1 LSEIASHKAGILRP
15 GVPYVT
21 SRTNEIAVQTVIH
34 DYAREIGAGECLSY
48 TSRDMRQLSE
58 LTRWQRV
65 TEKMMPFQI
74 ENLQA
79 AVLATMQALKELDG
93 GLPPKIVGNKS
104 QPADPMKPRDIAKI
118 LILNAKTQMPGR
130 QEMLHL
136 TPVFRNAEEK
146 KNHVLVDG
154 AHNPDA
160 AAALD
165 CFIQDR
171 LRLGQSPTKGR
182 PESGWPVTWV
192 LAMTEGKDAKQFLT
206 TLLRP
211 GDKVVTTTFGPVA
224 GMPWVKP
231 MDPIELLEIA
241 KKAVPGITGMYVP
254 EIGALRAVCTAKYL
268 SDQLAIWSPIVV
280 TGSLYL
286 VGDLH
291 RELRPRADKRWWL
304 SDDPAIA
311 ADRESILQIH
321 AEERERVKLFLSPVS
336 DADKL
341 QAELDAVHRETEQ
354 LKIEEEALTA
364 AERLEREDQQF
375 AAQYV
380 TPEQLADYIARA
392 EQAKEAL
399 ARNQQ
404 AAAKLN
410 ARREIAAA
418 EKKARTAKRI
428 ERLERKRNKR
438 DLDEKRKQERKLG
451 YTTGT
456 LAPLKILKVYHK
468 TQPNDAAESERPF
481 RIRTTS
487 TDIPRPRGS
496 AESEDPFSF
505 RTTST
510 DAPRSRGSAE
520 SEDPFGIRT
529 TSTDAPRPRGS
540 AEYER
545 RSMIRKTHTDT
556 PRRRGSD

>member
-1 LSEIASHKAGILRP
+1 VVEVGMGGRLDCTNILNNQAVSVISKIARDHQGFLGNTLSEIASHKAGILRP

-34 DYAREIGAGECLSY
+34 DYAREIGAGECLSF
-48 TSRDMRQLSE
+48 TSPDMQQLSE

-65 TEKMMPFQI
+65 TERMMPFQI

-93 GLPPKIVGNKS
+93 GVPPKTTGKKS

-165 CFIQDR
+165 CVIQEK

-211 GDKVVTTTFGPVA
+211 GDKVVATTFGPVA

-241 KKAVPGITGMYVP
+241 KKVVPGITGMYVP

-268 SDQLAIWSPIVV
+268 SDQLTIWSPIVV

-321 AEERERVKLFLSPVS
+321 AEERERVKLFFSPVS

-364 AERLEREDQQF
+364 AERLELEDQQF

-380 TPEQLADYIARA
+380 TPEQLADYLARA

-404 AAAKLN
+404 AAAELN
-410 ARREIAAA
+410 AKREIAAA
-418 EKKARTAKRI
+418 AKRARTAKRI

-438 DLDEKRKQERKLG
+438 DLDEKRKQERRLG

-456 LAPLKILKVYHK
+456 LAPLKILKIYHK
-468 TQPNDAAESERPF
+468 SQTNDAAESERPF

-487 TDIPRPRGS
+487 TDTPRPRGS
-496 AESEDPFSF
+496 AESERPF
-505 RTTST
+505 
-510 DAPRSRGSAE
+510 
-520 SEDPFGIRT
+520 
-529 TSTDAPRPRGS
+529 
-540 AEYER
+540 
-545 RSMIRKTHTDT
+545 MIRKTHTDT

>member
-1 LSEIASHKAGILRP
+1 VVEVGMGGRLDCTNILNNQAVSVISKIARDHQGFLGNILSEIASHKAGILRP

-34 DYAREIGAGECLSY
+34 DYAREIGAGECLSF
-48 TSRDMRQLSE
+48 TSPDMQQLSE

-65 TEKMMPFQI
+65 TERMMPFQI

-93 GLPPKIVGNKS
+93 GVPPKTTGKKS

-165 CFIQDR
+165 CVIQEK

-211 GDKVVTTTFGPVA
+211 GDKVVATTFGPVA

-241 KKAVPGITGMYVP
+241 KKVVPGITGMYVP

-268 SDQLAIWSPIVV
+268 SDQLTIWSPIVV

-321 AEERERVKLFLSPVS
+321 AEERERVKLFFSPVS

-364 AERLEREDQQF
+364 AERLELEDQQF

-380 TPEQLADYIARA
+380 TPEQLADYLARA

-404 AAAKLN
+404 AAAELN
-410 ARREIAAA
+410 AKREIAAA
-418 EKKARTAKRI
+418 AKRARTAKRI

-438 DLDEKRKQERKLG
+438 DLDEKRKQERRLG

-456 LAPLKILKVYHK
+456 LAPLKILKIYHK
-468 TQPNDAAESERPF
+468 SQTNDAAESERPF

-487 TDIPRPRGS
+487 TDTPRPRGS
-496 AESEDPFSF
+496 AESERPF
-505 RTTST
+505 
-510 DAPRSRGSAE
+510 
-520 SEDPFGIRT
+520 
-529 TSTDAPRPRGS
+529 
-540 AEYER
+540 
-545 RSMIRKTHTDT
+545 MIRKTHTDT